1 MQTDAPAEM
10 EVPRCVP
17 DEPSTD
23 AFARGPEAQGGDP
36 MPGAADPE
44 QVHELFDLLKTMP
57 GVSPQDLEGAFADLP
72 PDALE
77 FITKLARG
85 GGG

>member
-1 MQTDAPAEM
+1 
-10 EVPRCVP
+10 
-17 DEPSTD
+17 
-23 AFARGPEAQGGDP
+23 
-36 MPGAADPE
+36 MPGAVDPE

-57 GVSPQDLEGAFADLP
+57 GVSPQDLDGAFADLP
-72 PDALE
+72 PAALE